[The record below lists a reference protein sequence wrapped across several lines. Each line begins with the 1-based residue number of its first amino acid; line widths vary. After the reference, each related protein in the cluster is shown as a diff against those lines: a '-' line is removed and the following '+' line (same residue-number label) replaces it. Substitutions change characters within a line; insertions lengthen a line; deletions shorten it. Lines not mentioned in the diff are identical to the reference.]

1 MDFTLSPEQKRIQK
15 ETVEFAKAHFSAPLV
30 ESDQASQ
37 FNHDGWKAI
46 ADFGLLKGFAPKEY
60 GGLSWDTLTKV
71 IALEA
76 FGYGC
81 KDNGLCLGVSIVA
94 WPALSPII
102 EIGSEAQKQEYIPKM
117 ISGQCIPTN
126 GITEPESGSDALSMK
141 TTAKPTEKGYII
153 NGQKCYI
160 GFGPIADL
168 VILFAKTDENYGAWG
183 ISAFLVETDN
193 PGIQKSSNKEKMG
206 LRTLPMG
213 DLTFKDC
220 YVPKSSLL
228 GTEGAG
234 LSLFRESMEWERCFI
249 LATQVGSMKRQL
261 EESIAFAKSR
271 QQFGKPIGDFQSVSN
286 RIADMRSRL
295 EICQM
300 LLYKTAWMK
309 NEGTSAALESSIAK
323 LTISESFL
331 ASSLDA
337 IRIHGAK
344 GFLSEFEV
352 ERNLRDAIGPV
363 IYAGTSDIQ
372 RNVIA
377 NLCSL

>member
-1 MDFTLSPEQKRIQK
+1 MDFNLSPEQARIQR
-15 ETVEFAKAHFSAPLV
+15 ETAEFAQAHFSDQLV
-30 ESDQASQ
+30 ENDHLSQ
-37 FNHDGWKAI
+37 FNFDGWKAI
-46 ADFGLLKGFAPKEY
+46 ADFGLFKGFAPKEY
-60 GGLSWDTLTKV
+60 GGKGWDTLTKV

-81 KDNGLCLGVSIVA
+81 KDNGLCLGVGIVA
-94 WPALSPII
+94 WPALTPII
-102 EIGSEAQKQEYIPKM
+102 EMGSEAQKQAYIPQM

-126 GITEPESGSDALSMK
+126 GITEPDSGSDALSMR
-141 TTAKPTEKGYII
+141 TTAKLTEKGYVI
-153 NGQKCYI
+153 NGHKCYI

-168 VILFAKTDENYGAWG
+168 VILFAKTDEAAGAWG
-183 ISAFLVETDN
+183 VSAFLVETN
-193 PGIQKSSNKEKMG
+193 TPGIHKSLNKEKMG

-213 DLTFKDC
+213 DFVFEDC
-220 YVPKSSLL
+220 YVPESALL
-228 GTEGAG
+228 GSEGAG

-249 LATQVGSMKRQL
+249 LATQVGAMKRQL
-261 EESIAFAKSR
+261 EECIAFAKSR
-271 QQFGKPIGDFQSVSN
+271 KQFGKSISAFQSVSN

-295 EICQM
+295 EVCQM

-309 NEGTSAALESSIAK
+309 NQGKSAALESSIAK
-323 LTISESFL
+323 LNISESFL

-337 IRIHGAK
+337 IRIHGGK

-377 NLCSL
+377 SLCVL